1 METVQ
6 SVLSILMMIGIGV
19 FVAWKLGF
27 DEKNSAG
34 LASLVINITLPAYMI
49 SNISLNYTTESLLA
63 IAPGLAVP
71 FAALG
76 ICYVL
81 GKVTARLI
89 GVHIVGHS
97 ASELVHIGQA
107 YLKMQATAPEIAESL
122 YNYPTLSDMY
132 RHAALTADL
141 AAERHLGVVIEMSTA
156 D

>member
-71 FAALG
+71 
-76 ICYVL
+76 
-81 GKVTARLI
+81 
-89 GVHIVGHS
+89 
-97 ASELVHIGQA
+97 
-107 YLKMQATAPEIAESL
+107 M
-122 YNYPTLSDMY
+122 PTLEELPPS
-132 RHAALTADL
+132 RA
-141 AAERHLGVVIEMSTA
+141 R
-156 D
+156 